1 MIFNQVK
8 NLISLSELTFSL
20 SLIYLGGAMHSL
32 CNKFSMVLL
41 VFLFAGTMA
50 IAQPG
55 SGNLIVINNAE
66 LSLSGEGSFAEF
78 DSLNSL
84 YNKNVLAKNELIISY
99 KTYSHWYGHNNRD
112 FITMTEV
119 KSWEDVIAVNQRN
132 TELFEEHWATEAE
145 RKAFND
151 ASNKYFTGKH
161 SDEIYQVWD

>member
-1 MIFNQVK
+1 
-8 NLISLSELTFSL
+8 
-20 SLIYLGGAMHSL
+20 
-32 CNKFSMVLL
+32 MVLL

-132 TELFEEHWATEAE
+132 TELFEEAWATETE
-145 RKAFND
+145 RKAYND
-151 ASNKYFTGKH
+151 ATNKYFTGKH
-161 SDEIYQVWD
+161 SDEIYQVRD

>member
-1 MIFNQVK
+1 
-8 NLISLSELTFSL
+8 
-20 SLIYLGGAMHSL
+20 MHSL
-32 CNKFSMVLL
+32 CNKFSMVLFFAL
-41 VFLFAGTMA
+41 LFAGTMA
-50 IAQPG
+50 IAQP
-55 SGNLIVINNAE
+55 SGGNVIVINNAE
-66 LSLSGEGSFAEF
+66 LSLYSGGSIAEF

-99 KTYSHWYGHNNRD
+99 KTYSHWFGHNNRD

-132 TELFEEHWATEAE
+132 TELFEEAWATEAE

>member
-1 MIFNQVK
+1 
-8 NLISLSELTFSL
+8 
-20 SLIYLGGAMHSL
+20 MHSL
-32 CNKFSMVLL
+32 CNKFSMVLFFAL
-41 VFLFAGTMA
+41 LFAGTMA
-50 IAQPG
+50 IAQPAG
-55 SGNLIVINNAE
+55 GNLIVINNAE
-66 LSLSGEGSFAEF
+66 LSLYSEGSIAEF

-99 KTYSHWYGHNNRD
+99 KTYSHWFGHNNRD

-132 TELFEEHWATEAE
+132 TELFEEAWATEAE

-151 ASNKYFTGKH
+151 ANNKYFTGKH

>member
-1 MIFNQVK
+1 
-8 NLISLSELTFSL
+8 
-20 SLIYLGGAMHSL
+20 MHSL
-32 CNKFSMVLL
+32 CNKFLMVLFFAL
-41 VFLFAGTMA
+41 LFAGTMA
-50 IAQPG
+50 IAQPAG
-55 SGNLIVINNAE
+55 GNLIVINNAE
-66 LSLSGEGSFAEF
+66 LSLYSEGSIAEF

-99 KTYSHWYGHNNRD
+99 KTYSHWFGHNNRD

-132 TELFEEHWATEAE
+132 TELFEEAWATEAE

>member
-1 MIFNQVK
+1 
-8 NLISLSELTFSL
+8 
-20 SLIYLGGAMHSL
+20 
-32 CNKFSMVLL
+32 MVLFFAL
-41 VFLFAGTMA
+41 LFAGTMA
-50 IAQPG
+50 IAQPAG
-55 SGNLIVINNAE
+55 GNLIVINNAE
-66 LSLSGEGSFAEF
+66 LSLYSEGSIAEF

-99 KTYSHWYGHNNRD
+99 KTYSHWFGHNNRD

-132 TELFEEHWATEAE
+132 TELFEEAWATEAE

>member
-1 MIFNQVK
+1 
-8 NLISLSELTFSL
+8 
-20 SLIYLGGAMHSL
+20 MHSL
-32 CNKFSMVLL
+32 CKNFSMILL

-99 KTYSHWYGHNNRD
+99 KTYQHWYGHNNRE

-119 KSWEDVIAVNQRN
+119 KSWEDVIALNQRN

-145 RKAFND
+145 RKAYND
-151 ASNKYFTGKH
+151 AGNKYFTGKH
-161 SDEIYQVWD
+161 SDEIYQVLD

>member
-1 MIFNQVK
+1 
-8 NLISLSELTFSL
+8 
-20 SLIYLGGAMHSL
+20 MHSL
-32 CNKFSMVLL
+32 CKKFSMVLL
-41 VFLFAGTMA
+41 FILLFAGTMA
-50 IAQPG
+50 IAQPAG
-55 SGNLIVINNAE
+55 GNLIVINNAE
-66 LSLSGEGSFAEF
+66 LSLFGLFGEGSVAEF

-112 FITMTEV
+112 FITMFEV

-132 TELFEEHWATEAE
+132 TELFEEAWVTEAE

-151 ASNKYFTGKH
+151 ANNKYFTGKH

>member
-1 MIFNQVK
+1 
-8 NLISLSELTFSL
+8 
-20 SLIYLGGAMHSL
+20 MHSL

-99 KTYSHWYGHNNRD
+99 KTYQHWYGHNNRE

-119 KSWEDVIAVNQRN
+119 KSWEDVIALNQRN
-132 TELFEEHWATEAE
+132 TELFEEDCTTTED
-145 RKAFND
+145 RDKYND
-151 ASNKYFTGKH
+151 AVSKYFTGAH